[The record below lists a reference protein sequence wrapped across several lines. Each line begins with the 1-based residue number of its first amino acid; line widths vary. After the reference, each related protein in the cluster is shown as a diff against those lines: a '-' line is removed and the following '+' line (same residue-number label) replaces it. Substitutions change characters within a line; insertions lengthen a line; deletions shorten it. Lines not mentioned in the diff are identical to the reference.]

1 MQAAGTL
8 PMRAAESPPTIV
20 VLRQAVAISPER
32 LQSTQGS
39 LRSEPCARMLVCSR
53 LCMQVWPVTRCVVT
67 PLERIHLN
75 IHKEVL
81 AGVSCCPRRGIFCL
95 HIRARARAR
104 THTHTHTHT
113 HTALAVSLVHLPARL
128 ADSSCGVRSRIQ
140 VQQKDWSAPDEC
152 SVGTGSLQTLWRM
165 TSIAISS
172 HAC

>member
-95 HIRARARAR
+95 HIRARAR
-104 THTHTHTHT
+104 THTHTQPSLSVLL
-113 HTALAVSLVHLPARL
+113 TARAV
-128 ADSSCGVRSRIQ
+128 CGLEYKCNKKTGRHRM
-140 VQQKDWSAPDEC
+140 SAA
-152 SVGTGSLQTLWRM
+152 W
-165 TSIAISS
+165 
-172 HAC
+172 